1 MNEKSEGM
9 ASAHLLVSGYVQ
21 GVGFRWWVMRKAQEY
36 DLKGYVRNLYS
47 GEVEVEVEGYRPMII
62 DFVKELKVGPRSAQ
76 ITDAKIEWGEYQNKY
91 ENFDIRF

>member
-1 MNEKSEGM
+1 M

-47 GEVEVEVEGYRPMII
+47 GEVEVEVENEWWHSQVDPIYIKSRRL
-62 DFVKELKVGPRSAQ
+62 KRELLQ
-76 ITDAKIEWGEYQNKY
+76 
-91 ENFDIRF
+91 